1 MTTAFILGST
11 VKPCLTYS
19 EINCSFFEYAK
30 FFDQDVKKL
39 CSDDCPLECEQ
50 QIFSYQTGSLA
61 YPTHPYYNY
70 LMQQPDVVSKFG
82 LNASEITYD
91 KMRNS
96 ILRLNIYYE
105 TLSFTKIEETIK
117 VQLFDLISDIG
128 GLMVTFQNLIHLLIH
143 FYKNSILVLI

>member
-1 MTTAFILGST
+1 MTPAFILGST
-11 VKPCLTYS
+11 VKPCLTFS
-19 EINCSFFEYAK
+19 EILCDFNEYAK
-30 FFDQDVKKL
+30 FYAQDVKKL
-39 CSDDCPLECEQ
+39 CSDECPLECEQ
-50 QIFSYQTGSLA
+50 QTFTHQVSSLA

-117 VQLFDLISDIG
+117 VQLFDLISGIG
-128 GLMVTFQNLIHLLIH
+128 GIMVTFC
-143 FYKNSILVLI
+143 